1 MTVFKGYFLIIKR
14 NLFTILMYIGIFVGV
29 TSMIQLSY
37 SSGGVKDG
45 FSAAKINVAILD
57 RDGGELSSM
66 LGKLM
71 EEQQNLVEIEDE
83 EQVIQEK
90 LFYGDVE
97 YVLVIPQGVEERLTK
112 GENAVQS
119 MTVPD
124 SISAYYVEE
133 QVNSALN
140 EVRICLTSGLS
151 MEKSCEIVYDAVMR
165 PANVELIDV
174 NGNNGTRESYNS
186 FFSYMPYAFLGAAI
200 MSMSLVI
207 MEFKKKDIRR
217 RVQSCAVPFFKQNAA
232 LVAVFAL
239 VGTAVW
245 GICMVLQVLMYHGG
259 IFKSPHAGLYLL
271 NSGVMM
277 VVSLSLAFLTG
288 ILSSSSTMLS
298 ALNNIIT
305 LGLCFLGGVFVPLE
319 MLGGTVGKVSQFLP
333 TYWYSKING
342 ILGDYSVISSELQ
355 KTISSGVL
363 IQLLFAAACFAVA
376 LALKKV
382 QLQEKS

>member
-29 TSMIQLSY
+29 TAMIQLSY

-140 EVRICLTSGLS
+140 
-151 MEKSCEIVYDAVMR
+151 
-165 PANVELIDV
+165 
-174 NGNNGTRESYNS
+174 
-186 FFSYMPYAFLGAAI
+186 
-200 MSMSLVI
+200 
-207 MEFKKKDIRR
+207 
-217 RVQSCAVPFFKQNAA
+217 
-232 LVAVFAL
+232 
-239 VGTAVW
+239 
-245 GICMVLQVLMYHGG
+245 
-259 IFKSPHAGLYLL
+259 
-271 NSGVMM
+271 
-277 VVSLSLAFLTG
+277 
-288 ILSSSSTMLS
+288 
-298 ALNNIIT
+298 
-305 LGLCFLGGVFVPLE
+305 
-319 MLGGTVGKVSQFLP
+319 
-333 TYWYSKING
+333 
-342 ILGDYSVISSELQ
+342 
-355 KTISSGVL
+355 
-363 IQLLFAAACFAVA
+363 
-376 LALKKV
+376 
-382 QLQEKS
+382 